1 MPARANAVARSTAI
15 DGPPAPRRVDPR
27 VVQTERAV
35 VAATLALIER
45 LGPGE
50 VTVERIAEASGVAR
64 STIYRRWPDVEDLF
78 LEAFHEL
85 TRSTVAPTPTGD
97 LRADLEVFARDYAG
111 ELNDPTFFAVVL
123 FLMDEALRSRRY
135 VAAHRGVTRARARRV
150 ARIVAAARAAGAV
163 PPTVDEAAVA
173 DCLMAPLFQVRVG
186 LHRLLT
192 DDDVRAAVD
201 WTLATA
207 GLPQARARRGRS
219 RKPVVDH

>member
-1 MPARANAVARSTAI
+1 MPRANAVARTPGVE
-15 DGPPAPRRVDPR
+15 GPPPRRVDPR

-35 VAATLALIER
+35 VAATLTLIER
-45 LGPGE
+45 LGPSE

-64 STIYRRWPDVEDLF
+64 STIYRRWPEVEDLF

-85 TRSTVAPTPTGD
+85 TRTAVAPAPTGD
-97 LRADLEVFARDYAG
+97 LRADLEAFARDYAG

-135 VAAHRGVTRARARRV
+135 LAAHRGVTRARARRV
-150 ARIVAAARAAGAV
+150 ARIVAAAQAAGTVPSTLDAGAV
-163 PPTVDEAAVA
+163 A
-173 DCLMAPLFQVRVG
+173 DGVMAPLFQVRVG

-201 WTLATA
+201 WTLDSVQS
-207 GLPQARARRGRS
+207 PMPRARRRRGRTS
-219 RKPVVDH
+219 VVDH